1 MFKYLFLGITCVLSV
16 QLHAQQIYKWV
27 DKNGNVTYSRK
38 QPPKGAKQQ
47 NIETIRSLGTS
58 NTSTPKQTYRSN
70 SSIPNTYVNHYQGTH
85 HNTYT
90 IPRQPTRSA
99 EEEALRQKII
109 KEASTPYAGS
119 KNGQL
124 TANQRRTL
132 AAVAGAD
139 VPSDN
144 YSSPNNP
151 FPSVP
156 KPPTPQPTHMTS
168 CDSSG
173 CWDNQGNRYKG
184 NNGTYFSNGQMCRD
198 IGGRIQCN

>member
-1 MFKYLFLGITCVLSV
+1 KLRIKMFKYLFLGITCVLSV

-47 NIETIRSLGTS
+47 NIETLRSLGT
-58 NTSTPKQTYRSN
+58 TSTPAPKQTYRSN
-70 SSIPNTYVNHYQGTH
+70 SSSPDTYVNHYQGTR

-90 IPRQPTRSA
+90 TPRQPTRSA

-124 TANQRRTL
+124 KFETFYAMNSFFLDAKNRKVIESKIAAHGRECCWYQYCVLGRVRAL
-132 AAVAGAD
+132 AGYVH
-139 VPSDN
+139 
-144 YSSPNNP
+144 Y
-151 FPSVP
+151 
-156 KPPTPQPTHMTS
+156 Q
-168 CDSSG
+168 
-173 CWDNQGNRYKG
+173 
-184 NNGTYFSNGQMCRD
+184 
-198 IGGRIQCN
+198 